1 MIEITVS
8 KRDLDLKSYKM
19 QHASRADFEQLVS
32 EPAKIYDE
40 DGNLLIVY
48 CTPHDAFLDR
58 VKRAVEGVSIFSDYR
73 TNGLKTHSR
82 VIGFEPRKA
91 LRKKDYCGAV
101 SLRKDDRKRH
111 DIIMSAGAIASQQY
125 QLHNPT
131 LYEKHRAITDTEVD
145 ADYHISG
152 MPYTSGIINRNNALM
167 YHFDTGNFRNV
178 WSGMFMFKN
187 GVSEGYLSMPEYNI
201 GFNLA
206 DKSLIMFDGQGI
218 LHGVTPITK
227 LNEDATRHTI
237 VYYSLQ
243 QMWSCLPLNDEILRA
258 RKRRDETELNRR
270 NGILPN
276 NQRPNT

>member
-1 MIEITVS
+1 MINITVS
-8 KRDLDLKSYKM
+8 KKDIDLASYKM
-19 QHASRADFEQLVS
+19 QHASRNDFTNLIN

-40 DGNLLIVY
+40 AGNLLIVY
-48 CTPHDAFLDR
+48 CTPLDPFLDT
-58 VKRAVEGVSIFSDYR
+58 VKKAVEGVSIHSDYR

-91 LRKKDYCGAV
+91 IRKKDYCGAV
-101 SLRKDDRKRH
+101 SLRKDDKKRH
-111 DIIMSAGAIASQQY
+111 DIIMSAGQIASKHY
-125 QLHNPT
+125 KLHNPE
-131 LYEKHRAITDTEVD
+131 LFEKHQAITSEKVQE
-145 ADYHISG
+145 DYHISG

-167 YHFDTGNFRNV
+167 YHFDAGNFRDV

-187 GVSEGYLSMPEYNI
+187 GVAEGYLSMQEYDI

-227 LNEDATRHTI
+227 MNEGATRHTI

-243 QMWSCLPLNDEILRA
+243 QMWSCLPLNEEILRA

-270 NGILPN
+270 NGIIPN
-276 NQRPNT
+276 QK

>member
-1 MIEITVS
+1 MIEITVK
-8 KRDLDLKSYKM
+8 KRDLDLKAYKM
-19 QHASRADFEQLVS
+19 QHASRADFDQLVN
-32 EPAKIYDE
+32 EPAKIFDE
-40 DGNLLIVY
+40 NGNLLIVY
-48 CTPHDAFLDR
+48 CTPHDAFLER
-58 VKRAVEGVSIFSDYR
+58 VKQAVEGVAIFSDYR

-111 DIIMSAGAIASQQY
+111 DIIMSAGAIASKQY

-131 LYEKHRAITDTEVD
+131 LYEKHRAITDKEVD

-167 YHFDTGNFRNV
+167 YHFDNGNFRNV

-187 GVSEGYLSMPEYNI
+187 GVAEGYLSMPEYNI

-227 LNEDATRHTI
+227 LNEGATRHTI